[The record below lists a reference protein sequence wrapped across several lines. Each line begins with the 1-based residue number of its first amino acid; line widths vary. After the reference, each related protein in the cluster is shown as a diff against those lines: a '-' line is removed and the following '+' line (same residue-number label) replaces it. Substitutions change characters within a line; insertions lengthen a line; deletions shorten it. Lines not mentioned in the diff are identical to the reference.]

1 MKTFL
6 IAVFFGLTV
15 LPVSAQ
21 EASRVKDLNEVVGE
35 NPSSNPEPPVVINGV
50 AYFAATDRYHGTEL
64 WKSDGTEAGT
74 VRVKDIRPGPNNSDP
89 ENLTAVGDV
98 LFFTAED
105 AFAGRE
111 LWKSDGT
118 EAGTVRVK
126 DIRPGTSNGLNSTS
140 DFNDRSLAAYDGKL
154 YFAATDADGDKEL
167 WVSDGTADGTVPLK
181 NLRSDDS
188 SEPQQLTVANDLL
201 FFTATGSSNDG
212 QELWKSDGTEG
223 GTVLVKNV
231 FATTGQSSNPSLLTA
246 ADEKL
251 YFVATDG
258 NGSESD
264 LWVSD
269 GTESGTVLVK
279 DIGGS
284 SVTVPQQL
292 TYVAGLDRLFFTAA
306 ATGGRELWVSD
317 GSEGGTEQVLDINP
331 GTSSSSPKNL
341 YAFGSLVLFRADD
354 GTNGSELWKSNG
366 TGGGT
371 EMVKNISGSSSS
383 TPGTNA
389 EMVQLG
395 SFVYFNVADEG
406 DSTLWKTDGTGAN
419 TTPVGDLDNDVR
431 RLAVLDDEL
440 IYSSDSTV
448 GDIGLGFE
456 LWAGDGT
463 DNRLV
468 KDINPATSDG
478 VSGSLLAFGGSLFF
492 GETSGTD
499 TPFRGLS
506 TSDGTALG
514 TEQIK
519 NLLVDIMGTP
529 GGGPS
534 NPLVLNDAFYFL
546 TSTSNP
552 GVNEV
557 WTSDGSEDGTVA
569 LADSAGAAG
578 PLTQAGDRFYF
589 TKSSGAEL
597 WVSDGSDTEMVK
609 SFSSEVL
616 YRTSVGNT
624 LFFSADDGTNGRELW
639 KSDGTADGTA
649 MVKNLNNDSS
659 EPSGLAGL
667 GDEILF
673 FAQDNVEIALWKSDG
688 SDAGTVKLKAL
699 DVSLDSSLKIVVAGE
714 NAYFVAYD
722 ATNGE
727 ELWTSDGTAEGTV
740 RVTDLTP
747 GDGGSDPD
755 FLTAWGDRLLFSV
768 RNSEDETFDLHITDG
783 TEIGTK
789 KLAGFRYIEAIYAD
803 AEALAFAVVADGGDG
818 AGVELWASDG
828 DERTERVQDI
838 AVGIDGSFPS
848 ELVIVDQ
855 QLFFIADDG
864 ESGRELWTMN
874 VSELLPPVSSG
885 GGSSGSKGGGGS
897 FQLVS
902 LLILMLAGLRRRRKL
917 QTL

>member
-1 MKTFL
+1 MNKHLLAFL
-6 IAVFFGLTV
+6 LGLAV

-21 EASRVKDLNEVVGE
+21 EASRVKDLNEVAGE
-35 NPSSNPEPPVVINGV
+35 NPSSNPEPSVVIDGV

-64 WKSDGTEAGT
+64 WKSDGTESGT
-74 VRVKDIRPGPNNSDP
+74 VRVKDIRPGANDSDP
-89 ENLTAVGDV
+89 QNLTAVGNV

-126 DIRPGTSNGLNSTS
+126 DIRPGTDNALDSTS
-140 DFNDRSLAAYDGKL
+140 DFNDRSLAAYEGKL
-154 YFAATDADGDKEL
+154 YFAATDAAGDKEM

-181 NLRSDDS
+181 NIRSDGS

-201 FFTATGSSNDG
+201 FFTAVGSSNDG
-212 QELWKSDGTEG
+212 RELWKSDGTEG

-246 ADEKL
+246 AGVKL

-306 ATGGRELWVSD
+306 ASGGRELWVSD
-317 GSEGGTEQVLDINP
+317 GTEVGTQEVKDIHA
-331 GTSSSSPKNL
+331 GTDSSSPKNL
-341 YAFGSLVLFRADD
+341 YAFGNLLLFRADG

-371 EMVKNISGSSSS
+371 EMVKNISSGSGSS
-383 TPGTNA
+383 TPGTSA
-389 EMVQLG
+389 EMIQLG
-395 SFVYFNVADEG
+395 NLVYFNVVDQG

-419 TTPVGDLDNDVR
+419 TMPVGDLDNDVR
-431 RLAVLDDEL
+431 RLAVLGNEL

-448 GDIGLGFE
+448 EEDVGLGFE

-519 NLLVDIMGTP
+519 NLLVEIMGTP

-546 TSTSNP
+546 TSTSDP

-569 LADSAGAAG
+569 MADSAGAAG

-589 TKSSGAEL
+589 TKSSGADL
-597 WVSDGSDTEMVK
+597 WTSDGTATALVK
-609 SFSSEVL
+609 SIGAEIK
-616 YRTSVGNT
+616 YRTAVGDT
-624 LFFSADDGTNGRELW
+624 LFFSADDGSTGRELW
-639 KSDGTADGTA
+639 KSDGTNAGTV

-688 SDAGTVKLKAL
+688 SDDGTVKLKAL

-740 RVTDLTP
+740 LVADLTP

-768 RNSEDETFDLHITDG
+768 RNSEDETFDLYITDG
-783 TEIGTK
+783 TESGTK
-789 KLAGFRYIEAIYAD
+789 RLEGFRHIEAIYAD

-828 DERTERVQDI
+828 DKRTERVQDI
-838 AVGIDGSFPS
+838 AAGPDGSFPN
-848 ELVIVDQ
+848 ELVIAGQ

-864 ESGRELWTMN
+864 DSGRELW
-874 VSELLPPVSSG
+874 VIDVAQLLPAVSSG
-885 GGSSGSKGGGGS
+885 SGGSSSSGGA
-897 FQLVS
+897 LEMWS
-902 LLILMLAGLRRRRKL
+902 LLGLMLMARLRRRNPIV
-917 QTL
+917 